1 MAYDPKQTAI
11 TVSTPGQSIDT
22 FDQMLAELRVIRMAL
37 VKLAC
42 DDYRSTPADF
52 IEGAFDQS
60 AGKEN

>member
-22 FDQMLAELRVIRMAL
+22 FDQMLNELRTIRMAL

-42 DDYRSTPADF
+42 DDYRSKPSDFVAD
-52 IEGAFDQS
+52 AFDQS